1 MRLVSLFVSYMFP
14 QIDNPISEHNVSVS
28 ANDDYTLYEALLKSP
43 LMTLI
48 IIDEN
53 DLSLS

>member
-1 MRLVSLFVSYMFP
+1 MFP